1 MKGSNMRRSLSLLL
15 SVYLLA
21 FAVSGFVAGQ
31 DPEMKER
38 INKKLATV
46 TSESTS
52 GIAILVSRD
61 GKILIEA
68 AGGMADIERKI
79 PITIDTQFRIGS
91 VSKQFTA
98 MAVLRLAEQGK
109 LSLQDHLD
117 QYYPELPNASSITL
131 ESLLTHTSGLAC
143 YTATPQFYA
152 RVTRAATSDDVLALF
167 SKSEPDFKP
176 HTEFKYCNSGYFLLG
191 EIVAKVSGKS
201 FSEYLDTEFFQPLGM
216 NNTGIYFNSKPPKNA
231 ARGYRFESGTYQQSQ
246 DWDMSWIGGAGAM
259 YSTVGDLHLWNEA
272 LHNGKVVSKESFAK
286 ATTPY
291 KSSAGAETGNYGYG
305 LMIAKHRG
313 IPIISHG
320 GGVFGWTAESAYY
333 PAQRCSV
340 IVLTNAMPAALELT
354 PQPIARSI
362 ATRILED
369 AFKSV
374 PTPQVDKTISSKT
387 FPEYIGKYNYADV
400 PAVMEITVEKEK
412 IFATISGQEPMEI
425 VPTGKD
431 QFYWKDVDAEVS
443 FARNEK
449 GEITSALHSQNGM
462 TIYAPRIAEGVAL
475 SESQLDAFVGRYQY
489 GPAIMT
495 CTREGT
501 QLFAQISGQPKL
513 PIFAVSENS
522 FAWKVVQA
530 KVEFVKD
537 DDGKVTT
544 ARHTQ
549 GGQTFDAPRLKD

>member
-1 MKGSNMRRSLSLLL
+1 
-15 SVYLLA
+15 
-21 FAVSGFVAGQ
+21 
-31 DPEMKER
+31 
-38 INKKLATV
+38 
-46 TSESTS
+46 
-52 GIAILVSRD
+52 
-61 GKILIEA
+61 
-68 AGGMADIERKI
+68 
-79 PITIDTQFRIGS
+79 
-91 VSKQFTA
+91 
-98 MAVLRLAEQGK
+98 
-109 LSLQDHLD
+109 
-117 QYYPELPNASSITL
+117 
-131 ESLLTHTSGLAC
+131 
-143 YTATPQFYA
+143 
-152 RVTRAATSDDVLALF
+152 
-167 SKSEPDFKP
+167 
-176 HTEFKYCNSGYFLLG
+176 
-191 EIVAKVSGKS
+191 
-201 FSEYLDTEFFQPLGM
+201 
-216 NNTGIYFNSKPPKNA
+216 
-231 ARGYRFESGTYQQSQ
+231 
-246 DWDMSWIGGAGAM
+246 
-259 YSTVGDLHLWNEA
+259 
-272 LHNGKVVSKESFAK
+272 
-286 ATTPY
+286 
-291 KSSAGAETGNYGYG
+291 
-305 LMIAKHRG
+305 
-313 IPIISHG
+313 
-320 GGVFGWTAESAYY
+320 
-333 PAQRCSV
+333 
-340 IVLTNAMPAALELT
+340 
-354 PQPIARSI
+354 
-362 ATRILED
+362 LED